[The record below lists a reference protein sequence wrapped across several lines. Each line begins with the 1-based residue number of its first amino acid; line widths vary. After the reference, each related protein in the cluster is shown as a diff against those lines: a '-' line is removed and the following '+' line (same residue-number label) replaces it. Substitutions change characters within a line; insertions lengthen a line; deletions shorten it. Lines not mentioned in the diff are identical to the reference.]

1 MASRN
6 GLIKT
11 DTLGVFYR
19 EHPTRKHGV
28 HKDRQW
34 VIRQTLGGE
43 TKISTFGWSA
53 LAKQQKSNTQDKID
67 YSVKSY
73 GDACNKSAEY
83 KENFKWNKANPDQK
97 QLPTCKEDEDLQ
109 AKEKEALVQAQQQ
122 EENRLNTTFGQFFH
136 ETYFPQCQADKSKS
150 SAGNEELL
158 FRNWINPVIGDL
170 TFDKISIDHLD
181 KIKANML
188 AGKRPAA
195 KKHGRDRK
203 PEAKDAHLRRNAA
216 KPMSPR
222 SIQYALAVIRQ
233 VWNRACASNPPL
245 AHGAWPGA
253 SKAFKKPKADNQRK
267 RFLTRNEA
275 TLLLSALATK
285 SQDLH
290 DMALLSL
297 HCGLR
302 AGEIFSLTWDKVNL
316 PKGELLLVDTKN
328 GESRI
333 SYLTDETLAML
344 RQRSMNCK
352 HKRLIFV
359 SVVGKEKKLKPYVQI
374 PATFSRTVK
383 ELGLNEGVTDTRD
396 KVVFHSL
403 RHTYASWLVEN
414 GASLPIVRD
423 LMGHKN
429 LIMTSRYSH
438 VSAEAQKEAVKALNR
453 SIKPT
458 GANVI
463 NLDQKRNF

>member
-1 MASRN
+1 MASRD

-19 EHPTRKHGV
+19 EHPSRKHGV
-28 HKDRQW
+28 RKDRQW

-53 LAKQQKSNTQDKID
+53 LAKLQKDNIQDKID
-67 YSVKSY
+67 YSVNSY

-83 KENFKWNKANPDQK
+83 KENFKWNKSNPDK
-97 QLPTCKEDEDLQ
+97 NHLPACKEDEDLLAQEKEVLAQ
-109 AKEKEALVQAQQQ
+109 AKQR
-122 EENRLNTTFGQFFH
+122 EEIRRETTFEQFFND
-136 ETYFPQCQADKSKS
+136 TYFPQCEIDKSKS

-158 FRNWINPVIGDL
+158 FRNWIKPVIGNL
-170 TFDKISIDHLD
+170 LFDQISIDHLD

-188 AGKRPAA
+188 SGKRPAA

-216 KPMSPR
+216 KPMSAR

-245 AHGAWPGA
+245 AYGAWPGA

-275 TLLLSALATK
+275 ALLLSALKVK

-290 DMALLSL
+290 DMALLAL

-302 AGEIFSLTWDKVNL
+302 A
-316 PKGELLLVDTKN
+316 
-328 GESRI
+328 
-333 SYLTDETLAML
+333 
-344 RQRSMNCK
+344 
-352 HKRLIFV
+352 
-359 SVVGKEKKLKPYVQI
+359 EKSFP
-374 PATFSRTVK
+374 
-383 ELGLNEGVTDTRD
+383 
-396 KVVFHSL
+396 
-403 RHTYASWLVEN
+403 
-414 GASLPIVRD
+414 
-423 LMGHKN
+423 
-429 LIMTSRYSH
+429 
-438 VSAEAQKEAVKALNR
+438 
-453 SIKPT
+453 
-458 GANVI
+458 
-463 NLDQKRNF
+463 

>member
-1 MASRN
+1 MAVKW
-6 GLIKT
+6 IKT
-11 DTLGVFYR
+11 KFPGVRYYEHTSRKNGVSFDRYFAIRYQLNKKTVEEGLGWASQGWDTEKANEQRAELKKAARTGEGAKSLR
-19 EHPTRKHGV
+19 EKRE
-28 HKDRQW
+28 
-34 VIRQTLGGE
+34 IE
-43 TKISTFGWSA
+43 TQRNQE
-53 LAKQQKSNTQDKID
+53 AKQH
-67 YSVKSY
+67 
-73 GDACNKSAEY
+73 AAE
-83 KENFKWNKANPDQK
+83 
-97 QLPTCKEDEDLQ
+97 
-109 AKEKEALVQAQQQ
+109 QQ
-122 EENRLNTTFGQFFH
+122 RAAITFGQFFH
-136 ETYFPQCQADKSKS
+136 DTYFPQCKIDKAKS

-158 FRNWINPVIGDL
+158 FRNWINPVIGSL
-170 TFDKISIDHLD
+170 AFDQISIDHLD

-203 PEAKDAHLRRNAA
+203 PAAKDAHLRRNAA

-245 AHGAWPGA
+245 AYGAWPGA

-275 TLLLSALATK
+275 ALLLPALKAK

-290 DMALLSL
+290 DMALVAL

-344 RQRSMNCK
+344 RQRSMNCQ
-352 HKRLIFV
+352 HKRLVFV
-359 SVVGKEKKLKPYVQI
+359 SIVGKERKLKPYVQI
-374 PATFSRTVK
+374 PVTFSRTVK
-383 ELGLNEGVTDTRD
+383 ELGLNEGVTDSRD
-396 KVVFHSL
+396 KIVFHSL

-438 VSAEAQKEAVKALNR
+438 VSAEAQKNAVQALNQ
-453 SIKPT
+453 SMQPT
-458 GANVI
+458 GDNVI
-463 NLDQKRNF
+463 SIDKAKQK